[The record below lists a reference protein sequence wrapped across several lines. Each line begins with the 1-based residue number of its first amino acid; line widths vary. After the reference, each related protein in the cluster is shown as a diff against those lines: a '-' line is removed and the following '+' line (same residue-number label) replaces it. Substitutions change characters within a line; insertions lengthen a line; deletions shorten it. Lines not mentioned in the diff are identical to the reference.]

1 MFLYHY
7 RWCGKCWSES
17 QGTHFFQKLEI
28 TLRKRLP
35 WIICPTMTN
44 ISIKRS
50 RLGKL
55 CLATT
60 HDQVESSFFLPK
72 YSHIIKNEFA
82 VFCHLTW
89 YVTKFIVHKDYNYRY
104 HLCSRSCISS
114 VWYMAYTCHITAD
127 LTLLQIL
134 DLCDAYSLHDN
145 EFFFDRQCWHLHVK
159 PNVLLKRK
167 LKSLWTKSNLNI
179 TTGGRKHLTVCSTSI
194 AQSAFTWWR
203 FAFLHHYNPQIG
215 FIFYVNSTHK

>member
-60 HDQVESSFFLPK
+60 HDQVESSFYLPK
-72 YSHIIKNEFA
+72 YSHLIKNEFA

-89 YVTKFIVHKDYNYRY
+89 YMWQSSLYIKIIIIVIIFVQDLVLRAFDIWHKLAISLLTSPFCRYWTFVTRIASMTMSFSLTGNVDT
-104 HLCSRSCISS
+104 
-114 VWYMAYTCHITAD
+114 YM
-127 LTLLQIL
+127 
-134 DLCDAYSLHDN
+134 
-145 EFFFDRQCWHLHVK
+145 
-159 PNVLLKRK
+159 
-167 LKSLWTKSNLNI
+167 
-179 TTGGRKHLTVCSTSI
+179 
-194 AQSAFTWWR
+194 
-203 FAFLHHYNPQIG
+203 
-215 FIFYVNSTHK
+215 

>member
-1 MFLYHY
+1 MPDLRMSRVLAVLCFVELFFYSLFFTPFQVMFLYHY

-89 YVTKFIVHKDYNYRY
+89 YVTKIIVHKDYNYRY
-104 HLCSRSCISS
+104 HLCSRSCITS
-114 VWYMAYTCHITAD
+114 VWYMT
-127 LTLLQIL
+127 
-134 DLCDAYSLHDN
+134 
-145 EFFFDRQCWHLHVK
+145 
-159 PNVLLKRK
+159 
-167 LKSLWTKSNLNI
+167 
-179 TTGGRKHLTVCSTSI
+179 
-194 AQSAFTWWR
+194 
-203 FAFLHHYNPQIG
+203 
-215 FIFYVNSTHK
+215 

>member
-1 MFLYHY
+1 MSRVLAVLCFVGLFFLFFFLHLF
-7 RWCGKCWSES
+7 RWCFYIITGDVENVGAKAKV
-17 QGTHFFQKLEI
+17 HIFLQKLEI

-60 HDQVESSFFLPK
+60 HDQVESSFYLPK

-82 VFCHLTW
+82 VFCHFTW

-104 HLCSRSCISS
+104 HLCSRSCITS
-114 VWYMAYTCHITAD
+114 VWYMA
-127 LTLLQIL
+127 
-134 DLCDAYSLHDN
+134 
-145 EFFFDRQCWHLHVK
+145 
-159 PNVLLKRK
+159 
-167 LKSLWTKSNLNI
+167 
-179 TTGGRKHLTVCSTSI
+179 
-194 AQSAFTWWR
+194 
-203 FAFLHHYNPQIG
+203 
-215 FIFYVNSTHK
+215 

>member
-1 MFLYHY
+1 MSRVLAVLCFVEFFFYSLFFFNFF
-7 RWCGKCWSES
+7 RWCFYIITGDVENIGAKAKVHIC
-17 QGTHFFQKLEI
+17 FQKLEI

-35 WIICPTMTN
+35 CIICPTMTN

-89 YVTKFIVHKDYNYRY
+89 YVTKIIVHKDYNYRY
-104 HLCSRSCISS
+104 HLCSRSCITS
-114 VWYMAYTCHITAD
+114 VWYMA
-127 LTLLQIL
+127 
-134 DLCDAYSLHDN
+134 
-145 EFFFDRQCWHLHVK
+145 
-159 PNVLLKRK
+159 
-167 LKSLWTKSNLNI
+167 
-179 TTGGRKHLTVCSTSI
+179 
-194 AQSAFTWWR
+194 
-203 FAFLHHYNPQIG
+203 
-215 FIFYVNSTHK
+215 